1 MAGSGIYTHGERP
14 RFTKPMSVRLLDLC
28 RRWTDDRCPCRVSLE
43 DWARK
48 RHQNAS
54 RGRPAL
60 SSTEAGHMTAFAPA
74 LPHLRLVD
82 GPTGGRALG
91 APVTMSSF
99 CGRCGAA
106 PADERDSG
114 RPRVCPAC
122 ALGVIL
128 RTRSDV
134 APVLDG
140 AFLVV
145 DSSLSVQA
153 VSARAEAVL
162 AVRELHA
169 INRHVLE
176 LLIPADS

>member
-1 MAGSGIYTHGERP
+1 
-14 RFTKPMSVRLLDLC
+14 
-28 RRWTDDRCPCRVSLE
+28 
-43 DWARK
+43 
-48 RHQNAS
+48 
-54 RGRPAL
+54 
-60 SSTEAGHMTAFAPA
+60 MTAFAPA

-176 LLIPADS
+176 LLIPADSDPAATVSLPLAITRAAAGDDRVESLHVRPGNVFGVQLRARITSCGLPRAALVALA